1 MQPTNKALG
10 FTMGFKYSIA
20 ASQLFDFTDRHHCSP
35 INGLKF
41 EKADPRPH
49 PTPRG
54 AWALSIC
61 RRARGRIPSTHT
73 PPNLDVSSLLP
84 LKSDC

>member
-35 INGLKF
+35 INGFKF
-41 EKADPRPH
+41 ENGDPRPH

-54 AWALSIC
+54 AM
-61 RRARGRIPSTHT
+61 GTSTGCAST
-73 PPNLDVSSLLP
+73 RTYTLPPRPTQSR
-84 LKSDC
+84 C